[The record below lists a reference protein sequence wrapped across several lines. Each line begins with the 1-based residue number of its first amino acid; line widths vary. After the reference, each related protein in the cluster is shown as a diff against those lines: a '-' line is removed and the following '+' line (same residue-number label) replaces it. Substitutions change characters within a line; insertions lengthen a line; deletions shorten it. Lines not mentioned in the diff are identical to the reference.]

1 MKPFFDQSL
10 LFNSVQYSGAQ
21 LVEFRGRRS
30 LWFFFAYASALGGAA
45 TLDGERL
52 GGQLPVRGA
61 QPHQM
66 LLRRPA
72 AGSRGPAS
80 DARRPGSAERR
91 HEYVPTDR
99 RNDKMTSKSRIPKSA
114 RTGEAHGTGDRDS
127 FDSASGAGNGAK
139 IAFKFAKLNAA
150 DGKTREHEN
159 RLKIGGPPGTACAQH
174 SLTVD
179 PFS

>member
-1 MKPFFDQSL
+1 MEAVVPRPVGSSIYFQREERHQLSCDSIE
-10 LFNSVQYSGAQ
+10 NTGAQ

-91 HEYVPTDR
+91 HEYVPTDSQER
-99 RNDKMTSKSRIPKSA
+99 
-114 RTGEAHGTGDRDS
+114 
-127 FDSASGAGNGAK
+127 
-139 IAFKFAKLNAA
+139 
-150 DGKTREHEN
+150 
-159 RLKIGGPPGTACAQH
+159 
-174 SLTVD
+174 
-179 PFS
+179 